1 MVQGR
6 LGGPGDYAALR
17 VKLQALQ
24 AACALEC
31 AQLDK
36 APAGLHGKPL
46 PPSRQGNNIAIER
59 CSQAVDNDQVTDAIC
74 TPALSPGGACCGC
87 PLWRLPLHFALQ

>member
-36 APAGLHGKPL
+36 APAGLHGKLL
-46 PPSRQGNNIAIER
+46 PPSRQGNHIAVE
-59 CSQAVDNDQVTDAIC
+59 Q
-74 TPALSPGGACCGC
+74 
-87 PLWRLPLHFALQ
+87 WLQPSCR

>member
-1 MVQGR
+1 MVQGQ
-6 LGGPGDYAALR
+6 LGGPGDYAGLR

-31 AQLDK
+31 AQIDK

-46 PPSRQGNNIAIER
+46 PSSRQGNHIAVER
-59 CSQAVDNDQVTDAIC
+59 WLQPT
-74 TPALSPGGACCGC
+74 CG
-87 PLWRLPLHFALQ
+87 Q